1 MDFTGLFVHAEQ
13 PAVITGSAVVLP
25 ALGTPFILP
34 VACLPPELR
43 LKWFLR
49 RDDVPLAQRISAAID
64 GGHSEAAWP
73 LLIAQAD
80 GVLVAPPIANPVLR
94 WSAAELRLL
103 DPTANPNLP
112 MLRRRSE
119 ALAGAVSGSA
129 GEALAEAFVAGR
141 EEDHLALKD
150 VQTVLGSLPWP
161 RWLGPVLCVPRDDR
175 LFAGVPTAQAA
186 IVRPALPVLAV
197 DIVSPRDLRRS
208 VVAAGL
214 AHLALD
220 LTAPPPEGWPAWIH
234 AGAAG
239 VCAAVARGEG
249 PSPRLMWQ
257 RRQAAG
263 ASEIARLF
271 ISAHP
276 DHELSTAV
284 CAYLLHSSR
293 RGRFAAFLDPLRHG
307 ASSETALLIAY
318 GVSVQDIISQ
328 R

>member
-13 PAVITGSAVVLP
+13 PAVITGAAVVLP
-25 ALGTPFILP
+25 AFGTPFILP
-34 VACLPPELR
+34 VECLPPDLR

-49 RDDVPLAQRISAAID
+49 RDDVPLAQRISAAVD
-64 GGHSEAAWP
+64 AGQSHAAWP
-73 LLIAQAD
+73 LLIAQPDA
-80 GVLVAPPIANPVLR
+80 VLIAPAIAGPLLR

-112 MLRRRSE
+112 VLRRQGD
-119 ALAGAVSGSA
+119 AL
-129 GEALAEAFVAGR
+129 VAGR
-141 EEDHLALKD
+141 EEDLLALKD
-150 VQTVLGSLPWP
+150 VQGVLGSLPWP
-161 RWLGPVLCVPRDDR
+161 RWLGPLLCVPRDDR
-175 LFAGVPTAQAA
+175 LLAALPTSHTAL
-186 IVRPALPVLAV
+186 VRPALPVLAV
-197 DIVSPRDLRRS
+197 NIAAPRELRRS
-208 VVAAGL
+208 VIAAGL

-220 LTAPPPEGWPAWIH
+220 LTAPPPAGWPAWIH
-234 AGAAG
+234 VGTAG

-263 ASEIARLF
+263 GAGIARLF
-271 ISAHP
+271 ASAEP
-276 DHELSTAV
+276 DRELATAV

-318 GVSVQDIISQ
+318 GVSVDDIISQ